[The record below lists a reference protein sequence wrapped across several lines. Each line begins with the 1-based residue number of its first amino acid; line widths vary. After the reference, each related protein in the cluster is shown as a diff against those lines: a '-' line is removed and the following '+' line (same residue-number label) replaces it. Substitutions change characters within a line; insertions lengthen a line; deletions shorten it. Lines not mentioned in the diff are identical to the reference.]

1 MGAESVYK
9 KVKSTKKQD
18 IIEAFKQAQEY
29 GIYMHGHDPYN
40 GTFSTIDSVRIDNKT
55 FTDSSKAYEYC
66 LDNAEKWSYAVAVT
80 VDNGQEEPYTIIGG
94 WAAC

>member
-1 MGAESVYK
+1 MGAYQFIR
-9 KVKSTKKQD
+9 KVKSTKKED
-18 IIEAFKQAQEY
+18 IIEAFKQAQEE

-55 FTDSSKAYEYC
+55 FADSSKAYEYC

-80 VDNGQEEPYTIIGG
+80 VDNGQEEPYTL
-94 WAAC
+94 